1 MQRPVVFRCPD
12 QFNAGSSGLL
22 WIKSEHSWLQV
33 GVQRPHQG
41 DRAPSD
47 ADANSIVNPL
57 RHFWMLRHRAA
68 HGVAA
73 FLQFKAIRMHA
84 CSRHNRG
91 RRPRLACLALSTLSL
106 SACSA
111 SPSRNI
117 LGSYFPTW
125 MICAVLGIAG
135 VAVLRMVLIKTGID
149 AVLPI
154 PVLVYLCF
162 WVAVTLAI
170 WLVWLA

>member
-1 MQRPVVFRCPD
+1 
-12 QFNAGSSGLL
+12 
-22 WIKSEHSWLQV
+22 
-33 GVQRPHQG
+33 
-41 DRAPSD
+41 
-47 ADANSIVNPL
+47 
-57 RHFWMLRHRAA
+57 
-68 HGVAA
+68 
-73 FLQFKAIRMHA
+73 
-84 CSRHNRG
+84 
-91 RRPRLACLALSTLSL
+91 
-106 SACSA
+106 
-111 SPSRNI
+111 
-117 LGSYFPTW
+117 